1 MAAGEVLT
9 GGLVSWHDGFIHVAV
24 SCSPVI
30 SFSFGCALLLVL
42 AFVERFWWPVVLER
56 DAQLMAEITKLADEL
71 DAALDAGSLGQV
83 NRLMLRAAKLDLL
96 LATRSSAAQD
106 ALRKVSGEY
115 KQAVAAVTLQ
125 VRELPSADM
134 RRAAVDSDER
144 VCELDVQVS
153 AYKAAIEMFK
163 TSSMAVRAALDA
175 LQTVSNN
182 HRAVMKLV

>member
-1 MAAGEVLT
+1 M
-9 GGLVSWHDGFIHVAV
+9 
-24 SCSPVI
+24 
-30 SFSFGCALLLVL
+30 
-42 AFVERFWWPVVLER
+42 LER

-71 DAALDAGSLGQV
+71 DAALDAGSLDQV
-83 NRLMLRAAKLDLL
+83 NRLMLKAAKLDLL

>member
-1 MAAGEVLT
+1 M
-9 GGLVSWHDGFIHVAV
+9 
-24 SCSPVI
+24 
-30 SFSFGCALLLVL
+30 
-42 AFVERFWWPVVLER
+42 LER

-71 DAALDAGSLGQV
+71 DAALDAGSLDQV

-134 RRAAVDSDER
+134 RLSLIHISEPTD
-144 VCELDVQVS
+144 
-153 AYKAAIEMFK
+153 
-163 TSSMAVRAALDA
+163 
-175 LQTVSNN
+175 
-182 HRAVMKLV
+182 

>member
-1 MAAGEVLT
+1 MAAGELLT
-9 GGLVSWHDGFIHVAV
+9 GGRVSCHDGCVHVAV
-24 SCSPVI
+24 LSVRHSWFVWL
-30 SFSFGCALLLVL
+30 CAHFVL
-42 AFVERFWWPVVLER
+42 MFVEGFWWPVVLER

-71 DAALDAGSLGQV
+71 DAALDAGSLDQV

-175 LQTVSNN
+175 LQTVANN